1 MIINNA
7 KRKNVDSND
16 QDSPSSKYLC
26 VEELR
31 QQVEDQCQNERNFC
45 ENVQDSDLQNQ
56 NIGTGS
62 DIHRTG
68 AKCVPDGL
76 QDSHDIGSH
85 YHNVGVLRTK
95 PGRGDPTLSMSCS
108 DKIMKWCIL
117 GKVNRLVLLYNLE
130 RSVPV

>member
-7 KRKNVDSND
+7 KRKNIDSTD
-16 QDSPSSKYLC
+16 QDGPSKYLRMHDK
-26 VEELR
+26 R
-31 QQVEDQCQNERNFC
+31 QQVEAKSRQNEPSFC
-45 ENVQDSDLQNQ
+45 ENVDDSDVQNQ
-56 NIGTGS
+56 DVGDSS

-76 QDSHDIGSH
+76 QDSHDGGSG

-108 DKIMKWCIL
+108 DKIMKWCVL
-117 GKVNRLVLLYNLE
+117 GKVGL
-130 RSVPV
+130 S

>member
-7 KRKNVDSND
+7 KRKNIDSTD
-16 QDSPSSKYLC
+16 KDGPSNKYLC
-26 VEELR
+26 VQELGQR
-31 QQVEDQCQNERNFC
+31 EHAEFKPCQNELNFC
-45 ENVQDSDLQNQ
+45 KNVDESHAQTQGMENS
-56 NIGTGS
+56 S

-76 QDSHDIGSH
+76 QDSHDDGPR

-108 DKIMKWCIL
+108 DKIMKWCVL
-117 GKVNRLVLLYNLE
+117 GKVR
-130 RSVPV
+130 